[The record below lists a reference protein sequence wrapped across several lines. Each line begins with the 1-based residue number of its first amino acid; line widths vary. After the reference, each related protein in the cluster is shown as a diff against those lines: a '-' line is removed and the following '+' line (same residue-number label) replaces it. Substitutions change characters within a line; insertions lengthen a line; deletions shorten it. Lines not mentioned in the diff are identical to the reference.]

1 MREALVS
8 AVHTSSFEEEEAHLN
23 GVVPQLV
30 KKRGDV
36 HYPSLRLISS
46 AGRASPLFRYRL
58 ISSSSR

>member
-30 KKRGDV
+30 KKGGGRPLPF
-36 HYPSLRLISS
+36 PSSDKQRRPSFS
-46 AGRASPLFRYRL
+46 TVPLPSHL
-58 ISSSSR
+58 E